1 MGWFFSNLHIC
12 KTAVVDADALQS
24 DLKEI
29 LNAKGYVQKYEPD
42 EADLSL
48 SIYDAGGKWVSV
60 CSDGLDFYTDEAI
73 RDICNP
79 LSERLSADVLTVSC
93 FDSDC
98 LLLNRINRKKDI
110 VAWAKFGSY
119 PGLKMRSTPARWKD
133 IVTDIAQWKSAFT
146 QKYDFAED
154 ALEAIEPLLGLEP
167 NQGTF
172 CDELISELSQQEVQ
186 TLYFNLPESAAKPEP
201 PKLSFVS
208 PSLMPCEIGKDQCY
222 FVVNTGGKTKGVAI
236 AFSGSYVE
244 QEELRFRDVRLEYA
258 LDRSPRKTI
267 PLSLEKK
274 QTQTGQWVYY
284 AELPEFSIR
293 EGVKEGLSWK
303 RKMDEEWKREFG
315 VRFTPEGNP
324 RKLLDITVHFIPLKN
339 PEGQCGWCSWH
350 QYGSKRAYIEEYNRS
365 WSETMQK
372 HHPVDGV
379 KLLNIDDYDIDE

>member
-167 NQGTF
+167 
-172 CDELISELSQQEVQ
+172 
-186 TLYFNLPESAAKPEP
+186 
-201 PKLSFVS
+201 
-208 PSLMPCEIGKDQCY
+208 
-222 FVVNTGGKTKGVAI
+222 
-236 AFSGSYVE
+236 
-244 QEELRFRDVRLEYA
+244 
-258 LDRSPRKTI
+258 
-267 PLSLEKK
+267 
-274 QTQTGQWVYY
+274 
-284 AELPEFSIR
+284 IR
-293 EGVKEGLSWK
+293 ERFVMNSSLNHSS
-303 RKMDEEWKREFG
+303 RKYK
-315 VRFTPEGNP
+315 P
-324 RKLLDITVHFIPLKN
+324 
-339 PEGQCGWCSWH
+339 
-350 QYGSKRAYIEEYNRS
+350 YIS
-365 WSETMQK
+365 T
-372 HHPVDGV
+372 
-379 KLLNIDDYDIDE
+379 LLNRPQNQSRQNCPLYAPV